1 MDSST
6 MDSSITNSVVQS
18 VEEQTSLF
26 AEFWHTINW
35 NQIIKMTISAAIQII
50 FFLALFFIV
59 RKLGNLFIE
68 RTFKKYR
75 AKKSISP
82 NRLNTLNYLTQN
94 LFQGILGFLV
104 VYAILSILGVP
115 VGSLLAGAGVIGLAL
130 SLGAQGFVSDIVNGF
145 FILLEKQI
153 DIGDVVELDEVS
165 GTVVD
170 VNLKTT
176 QVKSFDG
183 TLNFIP
189 NRYITIVS
197 NKSREDMRVMI
208 EIRLYPNSDMEVVNQ
223 VIQSVNARMVPEYPQ
238 ITEEPTNS
246 GLIDLGSGQ
255 TGIRIIMY
263 TLNGQ
268 QYAVQYAFFQ
278 EYLNEL
284 TKAGIKI
291 PIHQFNITQP

>member
-6 MDSSITNSVVQS
+6 MDSSITNSVVQG

>member
-6 MDSSITNSVVQS
+6 MDSSITNSVVQG

-26 AEFWHTINW
+26 AKFWHTINW

>member
-6 MDSSITNSVVQS
+6 MDSSITNSVVQG

-208 EIRLYPNSDMEVVNQ
+208 EIRLYPNSDMEAVNQ